1 MLRRLENGGTI
12 NFPHSGKLR
21 SLPKQIRKIFSKIA
35 HEDFPSLSPHQILVR
50 FLLRNNL
57 IGYGGIVHIDWVNLR
72 GEVSFLLETSRTY
85 DHQNYAR
92 ELNIFFLC
100 LRNWPLNSLN
110 FRNLPQNPMQ
120 IALFT

>member
-1 MLRRLENGGTI
+1 MEERSTFRTQAN
-12 NFPHSGKLR
+12 SKAYQKLT
-21 SLPKQIRKIFSKIA
+21 RKKYFQKIA
-35 HEDFPSLSPHQILVR
+35 YEDFPSLSPQQILVR

-92 ELNIFFLC
+92 ELNIFFFSL
-100 LRNWPLNSLN
+100 LKEMAFKFLN
-110 FRNLPQNPMQ
+110 F
-120 IALFT
+120 